1 MSSPSLSPQPNSSL
15 NPPTPGSRSP
25 ARAASA
31 VATLSRLSLR
41 TQLLLLV
48 VGVVL
53 LGFAVTVVSLTRQAG
68 NLQENTA
75 LLYAEELAARNG
87 AQVGAEL
94 NATMTAARTL
104 AQALGGL
111 KSTGQA
117 DRIEADALIR
127 NVLEGSPQFLGVWV
141 AWEPNAF
148 DGRDAEYVGMPGHD
162 ATGRYIPYWNRGTGT
177 AQLEP
182 LVDYEKAGA
191 GDYYQLPKR
200 TGKETLIEPYK
211 YTVAGKEVL
220 ITTTSVPI
228 VVNGQFVGVAGIDL
242 PLSSLQEKVQAIRL
256 YDTGY
261 ASLFSHGAVY
271 VGDRDAAHVGQALSA
286 PTELAALRTALSEH
300 RPERVRFLHEGLGTE
315 VTSVYVPIRVGNGD
329 SSWAF
334 AATVPQD
341 RILAEVRALNLTA
354 AVLGL
359 ASIVAVSFGLLWA
372 LQRLVLRPLGGE
384 PAEAVAVSARVA
396 RGDLGQPVPVKAG
409 DTHSLMAQ
417 LAVMQKD
424 LAGVV
429 GRVRRGAEA
438 VASAS
443 AEISQGNQ
451 DLSSRTENQAS
462 ALEET
467 AASMEQLG
475 TAVGQNAGHA
485 READQLARSATALAE
500 QGGAAVQRVV
510 DTMQNIDAGSR
521 KIADIIGVIDGIAFQ
536 TNILALNAAVEAAR
550 AGEQGRGFAVV
561 AGEVRSLAT
570 RSAQAAREIKDLIGS
585 SVQSVGNGTVT
596 VNEAGQ
602 TMRELITAI
611 QQVSRLM
618 SDISTA
624 SGEQSAGVGQVGEAV
639 VQLDQ
644 TTQQNAA
651 LVEEMSAAAHSLRQ
665 QADELV
671 KTVSVFRL
679 GA

>member
-1 MSSPSLSPQPNSSL
+1 M
-15 NPPTPGSRSP
+15 
-25 ARAASA
+25 
-31 VATLSRLSLR
+31 SLR
-41 TQLLLLV
+41 TKLLLLV
-48 VGVVL
+48 IGVVL
-53 LGFAVTVVSLTRQAG
+53 VGFAVTVISLTRQAG
-68 NLQENTA
+68 QLQESTA
-75 LLYAEELAARNG
+75 LLYAEELASRNA
-87 AQVGAEL
+87 AQVESEL

-111 KSTGQA
+111 KATGQA

-148 DGRDAEYVGMPGHD
+148 DGRDAEYVDKPGHD
-162 ATGRYIPYWNRGTGT
+162 ATGRYIPYWNRGSGSPMV
-177 AQLEP
+177 EP
-182 LVDYEKAGA
+182 LVDYDKPGP
-191 GDYYQLPKR
+191 GDYFQLPKR

-242 PLSSLQEKVQAIRL
+242 PLSSLQEKVQAIRI

-261 ASLFSHGAVY
+261 ASLLSNGALY
-271 VGDRDAAHVGQALSA
+271 VGDRDRAQVGQALTKLA
-286 PTELAALRTALSEH
+286 ELEAMRTALSEN
-300 RPERVRFLHEGLGTE
+300 RPQRVRYLHEGLNTE
-315 VTSVYVPIRVGNGD
+315 VTSVYVPIRVGRD
-329 SSWAF
+329 HSSWAF

-341 RILAEVRALNLTA
+341 RILAEVRQLNLTA
-354 AVLGL
+354 ALLG
-359 ASIVAVSFGLLWA
+359 AVSIVVVSLGLLWA

-396 RGDLGQPVPVKAG
+396 RGDLGQPVPVRAG
-409 DTHSLMAQ
+409 DTQSLMAQ
-417 LAVMQKD
+417 LAIMQKD
-424 LAGVV
+424 LASVV

-438 VASAS
+438 VATAS

-475 TAVGQNAGHA
+475 TAVGQNSGHA
-485 READQLARSATALAE
+485 READQLARSATTLAE

-510 DTMQNIDAGSR
+510 DTMQDIDAGSR

-570 RSAQAAREIKDLIGS
+570 RSAQAAREIKALIGT
-585 SVQSVGNGTVT
+585 SVESVGNGTVL

-602 TMRELITAI
+602 TMQELIASI
-611 QQVSRLM
+611 QKVSRLM

-624 SGEQSAGVGQVGEAV
+624 SGEQSAGVSQVGEAV

-651 LVEEMSAAAHSLRQ
+651 LVEEMSAAASSLRQ

-671 KTVSVFRL
+671 KTVSVFQL
-679 GA
+679 GASTHG

>member
-1 MSSPSLSPQPNSSL
+1 M
-15 NPPTPGSRSP
+15 
-25 ARAASA
+25 
-31 VATLSRLSLR
+31 SLR
-41 TQLLLLV
+41 TKLLLLV
-48 VGVVL
+48 IGVVL
-53 LGFAVTVVSLTRQAG
+53 VGFAVTVISLTRQAG
-68 NLQENTA
+68 QLQESTA
-75 LLYAEELAARNG
+75 LLYAEELASRNA
-87 AQVGAEL
+87 AQVESEL

-111 KSTGQA
+111 KATGQA

-148 DGRDAEYVGMPGHD
+148 DGRDAEYVDKPGHD
-162 ATGRYIPYWNRGTGT
+162 ATGRYIPYWNRGSGSPMV
-177 AQLEP
+177 EP
-182 LVDYEKAGA
+182 LVDYDKPGP
-191 GDYYQLPKR
+191 GDYFQLPKR

-211 YTVAGKEVL
+211 YTVAGKEIL
-220 ITTTSVPI
+220 IATTSVPI

-242 PLSSLQEKVQAIRL
+242 PLSSLQEKVQAIRI

-261 ASLFSHGAVY
+261 ASLLSNGALY
-271 VGDRDAAHVGQALSA
+271 VGDRDPAHVGQALTKPA
-286 PTELAALRTALSEH
+286 ELAALRAALSEN
-300 RPERVRFLHEGLGTE
+300 RPQRVRYLHEGLNTE
-315 VTSVYVPIRVGNGD
+315 VTSVYVPIRVGRD
-329 SSWAF
+329 HSSWAF

-341 RILAEVRALNLTA
+341 RILAEVRQLNVTA
-354 AVLGL
+354 TLLGA
-359 ASIVAVSFGLLWA
+359 ASIVVVSLGLLWA

-396 RGDLGQPVPVKAG
+396 RGDLGQPVPVRAG
-409 DTHSLMAQ
+409 DTQSLMAQ
-417 LAVMQKD
+417 LAIMQKD
-424 LAGVV
+424 LASVV

-438 VASAS
+438 VATAS

-475 TAVGQNAGHA
+475 TAVGQNSGHA
-485 READQLARSATALAE
+485 READQLARSATTLAE

-510 DTMQNIDAGSR
+510 DTMQDIDAGSR

-570 RSAQAAREIKDLIGS
+570 RSAQAAREIKALIGT
-585 SVQSVGNGTVT
+585 SVESVGNGTVL

-602 TMRELITAI
+602 TMQELIASI
-611 QQVSRLM
+611 QKVSRLM

-624 SGEQSAGVGQVGEAV
+624 SGEQSAGVSQVGEAV

-651 LVEEMSAAAHSLRQ
+651 LVEEMSAAASSLRQ

-671 KTVSVFRL
+671 KTVSVFQL
-679 GA
+679 GASTHG

>member
-1 MSSPSLSPQPNSSL
+1 MSSQSPS
-15 NPPTPGSRSP
+15 PGP
-25 ARAASA
+25 WLAS
-31 VATLSRLSLR
+31 LSLR
-41 TQLLLLV
+41 TKLLLMV

-53 LGFAVTVVSLTRQAG
+53 AGFAATVVSLTRQAG
-68 NLQENTA
+68 QLQEKTA
-75 LLYAEELAARNG
+75 LMFAEELATRNA
-87 AQVGAEL
+87 AQIGAEL

-104 AQALGGL
+104 AQSLAGL
-111 KSTGQA
+111 KASGRA
-117 DRIEADALIR
+117 DRAQADALLKS
-127 NVLEGSPQFLGVWV
+127 VLEGSPQFLGVWT
-141 AWEPNAF
+141 AWEPDAF
-148 DGRDAEYVGMPGHD
+148 DGRDAEFAGKPGHD
-162 ATGRYIPYWNRGTGT
+162 ASGRYIPYWNRGNGV
-177 AQLEP
+177 ASVEV
-182 LVDYEKAGA
+182 LVDYDKPGA

-200 TGKETLIEPYK
+200 SGQETLIEPYK

-228 VVNGQFVGVAGIDL
+228 VMGGRLVGVAGIDVA
-242 PLSSLQEKVQAIRL
+242 LSSLQDKVGAIRV

-261 ASLFSHGAVY
+261 ASLFSAGGLT
-271 VGDRDAAHVGQALSA
+271 VGDRDPDNVGRELTAADEREPLNAS
-286 PTELAALRTALSEH
+286 LRDG
-300 RPERVRFLHEGLGTE
+300 RVVRVSHEDPRLDTE
-315 VTSVYVPIRVGNGD
+315 VTRIYVPVPVGKD
-329 SSWAF
+329 RSLWAF

-341 RILAEVRALNLTA
+341 RILAEVNALRVTA
-354 AVLGL
+354 WTLG
-359 ASIVAVSFGLLWA
+359 AVSVALVSLGLLWA

-384 PAEAVAVSARVA
+384 PAEAVAVSERVA
-396 RGDLGQPVPVKAG
+396 RGDLGQPVPVRPG
-409 DTHSLMAQ
+409 DQHSLMAQ
-417 LAVMQKD
+417 LARMQRD

-429 GRVRRGAEA
+429 ARVRQGAEA
-438 VASAS
+438 VATAS
-443 AEISQGNQ
+443 SEISQGNQ
-451 DLSSRTENQAS
+451 DLSGRTEGQAS

-485 READQLARSATALAE
+485 READQLARSASELAE

-510 DTMQNIDAGSR
+510 DTMGDINAGSR

-561 AGEVRSLAT
+561 ASEVRHLAT
-570 RSAQAAREIKDLIGS
+570 RSAQAAHEIKALIGS
-585 SVQSVGNGTVT
+585 SVDSVDQGTVL

-602 TMRELITAI
+602 TMREVIASI
-611 QQVSRLM
+611 QKVSRLM

-651 LVEEMSAAAHSLRQ
+651 LVEQMAAAANSLRQ

-671 KTVSVFRL
+671 STVSVFRL
-679 GA
+679 GAGGA

>member
-1 MSSPSLSPQPNSSL
+1 M
-15 NPPTPGSRSP
+15 
-25 ARAASA
+25 
-31 VATLSRLSLR
+31 SLR
-41 TQLLLLV
+41 TKLLLLV
-48 VGVVL
+48 IGVVL
-53 LGFAVTVVSLTRQAG
+53 VGFAVTVISLTRQAG
-68 NLQENTA
+68 QLQESTA
-75 LLYAEELAARNG
+75 LLYAEELASRNA
-87 AQVGAEL
+87 AQVESEL

-111 KSTGQA
+111 KATGQA

-148 DGRDAEYVGMPGHD
+148 DGRDAEYVDKPGHD
-162 ATGRYIPYWNRGTGT
+162 ATGRYIPYWNRGSGSPMV
-177 AQLEP
+177 EP
-182 LVDYEKAGA
+182 LVDYDKPGP
-191 GDYYQLPKR
+191 GDYFQLPKR

-211 YTVAGKEVL
+211 YTVAGKEVM

-242 PLSSLQEKVQAIRL
+242 PLSSLQEKVQAIRI

-261 ASLFSHGAVY
+261 ASLLSNGALY
-271 VGDRDAAHVGQALSA
+271 VGDRDPAHVGQALTKPA
-286 PTELAALRTALSEH
+286 ELAALRTALSEN
-300 RPERVRFLHEGLGTE
+300 RPQRVRYLHEGLNTE
-315 VTSVYVPIRVGNGD
+315 VTGVYVPIRVGRD
-329 SSWAF
+329 HSSWAF

-341 RILAEVRALNLTA
+341 RILAEVRQLNVTA
-354 AVLGL
+354 ALLG
-359 ASIVAVSFGLLWA
+359 AVSIVLVSLGLLWA

-396 RGDLGQPVPVKAG
+396 RGDLGQPVPVRAG
-409 DTHSLMAQ
+409 DTQSLMAQ
-417 LAVMQKD
+417 LAIMQKD
-424 LAGVV
+424 LASVV

-438 VASAS
+438 VATAS

-475 TAVGQNAGHA
+475 TAVGQNSGHA
-485 READQLARSATALAE
+485 READQLARSATSLAE

-510 DTMQNIDAGSR
+510 DTMQDIDAGSR

-550 AGEQGRGFAVV
+550 AGVQGRGFAVV

-570 RSAQAAREIKDLIGS
+570 RSAQAAREIKALIGT
-585 SVQSVGNGTVT
+585 SVESVGNGTVL

-602 TMRELITAI
+602 TMQELIASI
-611 QQVSRLM
+611 QKVSRLM

-624 SGEQSAGVGQVGEAV
+624 SGEQSAGVSQVGEAV

-651 LVEEMSAAAHSLRQ
+651 LVEEMSAAASSLRQ

-671 KTVSVFRL
+671 KTVSVFQL
-679 GA
+679 GTTSAG

>member
-1 MSSPSLSPQPNSSL
+1 M
-15 NPPTPGSRSP
+15 
-25 ARAASA
+25 
-31 VATLSRLSLR
+31 SLR

-68 NLQENTA
+68 QLQENTA
-75 LLYAEELAARNG
+75 LMYAEELATRNA

-104 AQALGGL
+104 AQALAGL

-162 ATGRYIPYWNRGTGT
+162 ATGRYIPYWNRGAGSVVV
-177 AQLEP
+177 EP
-182 LVDYEKAGA
+182 LVDYDKPGP

-200 TGKETLIEPYK
+200 TGKEALIEPYK
-211 YTVAGKEVL
+211 YMLAGKEVL
-220 ITTTSVPI
+220 LTTTSVPI

-242 PLSSLQEKVQAIRL
+242 PLSSLQEKVQAIRI

-261 ASLFSHGAVY
+261 ASLLSHGAVY
-271 VGDRDAAHVGQALSA
+271 VGDRDAALVGQALTK
-286 PTELAALRTALSEH
+286 PGELEAMRTALSENQ
-300 RPERVRFLHEGLGTE
+300 PQRVRYQHEGLNTE
-315 VTSVYVPIRVGNGD
+315 VTSIYVPIRVGKDN

-341 RILAEVRALNLTA
+341 RILAEVRQLNLTA
-354 AVLGL
+354 ALLG
-359 ASIVAVSFGLLWA
+359 AVSIIVVSLGLLWA

-438 VASAS
+438 VATAS

-475 TAVGQNAGHA
+475 TAVGQNSGHA
-485 READQLARSATALAE
+485 READQLARSATTLAE

-510 DTMQNIDAGSR
+510 DTMQDIDAGSR

-585 SVQSVGNGTVT
+585 SVQSVGNGTVL
-596 VNEAGQ
+596 VNEAGH
-602 TMRELITAI
+602 TMQELIASI
-611 QQVSRLM
+611 QKVSRLM

-624 SGEQSAGVGQVGEAV
+624 SGEQSAGVSQVGEAV

-671 KTVSVFRL
+671 KTVSVFQL
-679 GA
+679 GATASS

>member
-1 MSSPSLSPQPNSSL
+1 M
-15 NPPTPGSRSP
+15 
-25 ARAASA
+25 
-31 VATLSRLSLR
+31 SLR
-41 TQLLLLV
+41 TKLLLLV
-48 VGVVL
+48 IGVVL
-53 LGFAVTVVSLTRQAG
+53 VGFAVTVISLTRQAG
-68 NLQENTA
+68 QLQESTA
-75 LLYAEELAARNG
+75 LLYAEELASRNA
-87 AQVGAEL
+87 AQVESEL

-111 KSTGQA
+111 KATGQA

-148 DGRDAEYVGMPGHD
+148 DGRDAEYVDKPGHD
-162 ATGRYIPYWNRGTGT
+162 ATGRYIPYWNRGSGSPMV
-177 AQLEP
+177 EP
-182 LVDYEKAGA
+182 LVDYDKPGP
-191 GDYYQLPKR
+191 GDYYQLAKR

-211 YTVAGKEVL
+211 YTVAGKEVM

-242 PLSSLQEKVQAIRL
+242 PLSSLQEKVQAIRI

-261 ASLFSHGAVY
+261 ASLLSNGALY
-271 VGDRDAAHVGQALSA
+271 VGDRDPAHVGQALTKPA
-286 PTELAALRTALSEH
+286 ELEAMRTALGEN
-300 RPERVRFLHEGLGTE
+300 RPQRVRYLHEGLNTE
-315 VTSVYVPIRVGNGD
+315 VTSVYVPIRVGKD
-329 SSWAF
+329 HSSWAF

-341 RILAEVRALNLTA
+341 RILAEVRQLNVTA
-354 AVLGL
+354 ALLG
-359 ASIVAVSFGLLWA
+359 AVSIVLVSLGLLWA

-396 RGDLGQPVPVKAG
+396 RGDLGQPVPVRTG

-417 LAVMQKD
+417 LAIMQKD
-424 LAGVV
+424 LASVV

-438 VASAS
+438 VATAS

-475 TAVGQNAGHA
+475 TAVGQNSGHA
-485 READQLARSATALAE
+485 READQLARSATSLAE

-510 DTMQNIDAGSR
+510 DTMQDIDAGSR

-570 RSAQAAREIKDLIGS
+570 RSAQAAREIKALIGT
-585 SVQSVGNGTVT
+585 SVESVGNGTVL

-602 TMRELITAI
+602 TMQELIASI
-611 QQVSRLM
+611 QKVSRLM

-624 SGEQSAGVGQVGEAV
+624 SGEQSAGVSQVGEAV

-644 TTQQNAA
+644 STQQNAA
-651 LVEEMSAAAHSLRQ
+651 LVEEMSAAASSLRQ

-671 KTVSVFRL
+671 KTVSVFQL
-679 GA
+679 GTSSHG

>member
-1 MSSPSLSPQPNSSL
+1 VLSSQSPS
-15 NPPTPGSRSP
+15 PGP
-25 ARAASA
+25 WLAS
-31 VATLSRLSLR
+31 LSLR
-41 TQLLLLV
+41 TKLLLMV

-53 LGFAVTVVSLTRQAG
+53 AGFAATVVSLTRQAG
-68 NLQENTA
+68 QLQEKTA
-75 LLYAEELAARNG
+75 LMFAEELATRNA
-87 AQVGAEL
+87 AQIGAEL

-104 AQALGGL
+104 AQSLAGL
-111 KSTGQA
+111 KASGRA
-117 DRIEADALIR
+117 DRAQADALLKS
-127 NVLEGSPQFLGVWV
+127 VLEGSPQFLGVWT
-141 AWEPNAF
+141 AWEPDAF
-148 DGRDAEYVGMPGHD
+148 DGRDAEFAGKPGHD
-162 ATGRYIPYWNRGTGT
+162 ASGRYIPYWNRGSGV
-177 AQLEP
+177 ASVEV
-182 LVDYEKAGA
+182 LVDYDKPGA

-200 TGKETLIEPYK
+200 SGQETLIEPYK

-228 VVNGQFVGVAGIDL
+228 VMGGRLVGVAGIDVA
-242 PLSSLQEKVQAIRL
+242 LSSLQDKVGAIRV

-261 ASLFSHGAVY
+261 ASLFSAGGLT
-271 VGDRDAAHVGQALSA
+271 VGDRDPDNVGRELTAADEREPLNAS
-286 PTELAALRTALSEH
+286 LRDG
-300 RPERVRFLHEGLGTE
+300 RVVRVSHEDPRLDTE
-315 VTSVYVPIRVGNGD
+315 VTRIYVPVPVGKD
-329 SSWAF
+329 RSLWAF

-341 RILAEVRALNLTA
+341 RILAEVNALRVTA
-354 AVLGL
+354 WTLG
-359 ASIVAVSFGLLWA
+359 AVSVALVSLGLLWA

-384 PAEAVAVSARVA
+384 PAEAVAVSERVA
-396 RGDLGQPVPVKAG
+396 RGDLGQPVPVRPG
-409 DTHSLMAQ
+409 DQHSLMAQ
-417 LAVMQKD
+417 LARMQRD

-429 GRVRRGAEA
+429 ARVRQGAEA
-438 VASAS
+438 VATAS
-443 AEISQGNQ
+443 SEISQGNQ
-451 DLSSRTENQAS
+451 DLSGRTEGQAS

-485 READQLARSATALAE
+485 READQLARSASELAE

-510 DTMQNIDAGSR
+510 DTMGDINAGSR

-561 AGEVRSLAT
+561 ASEVRHLAT
-570 RSAQAAREIKDLIGS
+570 RSAQAAHEIKALIGS
-585 SVQSVGNGTVT
+585 SVDSVDQGTVL

-602 TMRELITAI
+602 TMREVIASI
-611 QQVSRLM
+611 QKVSRLM

-651 LVEEMSAAAHSLRQ
+651 LVEQMAAAANSLRQ

-671 KTVSVFRL
+671 STVSVFRL
-679 GA
+679 GAGGA

>member
-1 MSSPSLSPQPNSSL
+1 M
-15 NPPTPGSRSP
+15 
-25 ARAASA
+25 
-31 VATLSRLSLR
+31 SLR
-41 TQLLLLV
+41 TKLLLLV

-53 LGFAVTVVSLTRQAG
+53 LGFAVTVISLTRQAG
-68 NLQENTA
+68 QLQESTA
-75 LLYAEELAARNG
+75 LMYAEELANRNA
-87 AQVGAEL
+87 AQVASEL

-111 KSTGQA
+111 KATGQA
-117 DRIEADALIR
+117 DRIEADALLR
-127 NVLEGSPQFLGVWV
+127 QVLEGSPQFLGVWV

-148 DGRDAEYVGMPGHD
+148 DGRDAEYVDKPGHD
-162 ATGRYIPYWNRGTGT
+162 ATGRYIPYWNRGTGS
-177 AQLEP
+177 AMVEP
-182 LVDYEKAGA
+182 LVDYDKPGP
-191 GDYYQLPKR
+191 GDYYQLAKR

-242 PLSSLQEKVQAIRL
+242 PLSSLQEKVQAIRI

-261 ASLFSHGAVY
+261 ASLLSHGALY
-271 VGDRDAAHVGQALSA
+271 VGDRDPAHVGQALTVPA
-286 PTELAALRTALSEH
+286 ELEAMRSALSEN
-300 RPERVRFLHEGLGTE
+300 RPQRVRYQHEDLKTE
-315 VTSVYVPIRVGNGD
+315 VTSIYVPVRVGKD
-329 SSWAF
+329 ESAWAF

-341 RILAEVRALNLTA
+341 RILAEVRQLNVIAALLG
-354 AVLGL
+354 AV
-359 ASIVAVSFGLLWA
+359 SIVVVSLGLLWA

-396 RGDLGQPVPVKAG
+396 RGDLGQPVPVRAG
-409 DTHSLMAQ
+409 DTQSLMAQ
-417 LAVMQKD
+417 LAIMQKD
-424 LAGVV
+424 LASVV

-438 VASAS
+438 VATAS

-475 TAVGQNAGHA
+475 TAVGQNSGHA
-485 READQLARSATALAE
+485 READQLARSATSLAE

-510 DTMQNIDAGSR
+510 DTMQDIDAGSR

-570 RSAQAAREIKDLIGS
+570 RSAQAAREIKALIGS
-585 SVQSVGNGTVT
+585 SVESVGNGTVL
-596 VNEAGQ
+596 VNEAGK
-602 TMRELITAI
+602 TMQELIASI
-611 QQVSRLM
+611 QKVSRLM

-624 SGEQSAGVGQVGEAV
+624 SGEQSAGVSQVGEAV

-651 LVEEMSAAAHSLRQ
+651 LVEQMSAAASSLRQ

-671 KTVSVFRL
+671 KTVSVFQL
-679 GA
+679 GGSSQG

>member
-1 MSSPSLSPQPNSSL
+1 VLSSQSPS
-15 NPPTPGSRSP
+15 PGP
-25 ARAASA
+25 WLAS
-31 VATLSRLSLR
+31 LSLR
-41 TQLLLLV
+41 TKLLLMV

-53 LGFAVTVVSLTRQAG
+53 AGFAATVVSLTRQAG
-68 NLQENTA
+68 QLQEKTA
-75 LLYAEELAARNG
+75 LMYAEELATRNA
-87 AQVGAEL
+87 AQIGAEL

-104 AQALGGL
+104 AQSLAGL
-111 KSTGQA
+111 KASGRA
-117 DRIEADALIR
+117 DRAQADALLKS
-127 NVLEGSPQFLGVWV
+127 VLEGSPQFLGVWT
-141 AWEPNAF
+141 AWEPDAF
-148 DGRDAEYVGMPGHD
+148 DGRDAEFAGKPGHD
-162 ATGRYIPYWNRGTGT
+162 ASGRYIPYWNRGSGV
-177 AQLEP
+177 ASVEV
-182 LVDYEKAGA
+182 LVDYDKPGA

-200 TGKETLIEPYK
+200 SGQETLIEPYK

-228 VVNGQFVGVAGIDL
+228 VMGGRLVGVAGIDVA
-242 PLSSLQEKVQAIRL
+242 LSSLQDKVGAIRV

-261 ASLFSHGAVY
+261 ASLLSAGGLF
-271 VGDRDAAHVGQALSA
+271 VGDRDPANVGRELTAADEREPLNAS
-286 PTELAALRTALSEH
+286 LRDG
-300 RPERVRFLHEGLGTE
+300 RVVRVNHEDPRLDTE
-315 VTSVYVPIRVGNGD
+315 VTRIYVPVQVGKD
-329 SSWAF
+329 RSLWAF

-341 RILAEVRALNLTA
+341 RILAEVNALRVTA
-354 AVLGL
+354 GTLG
-359 ASIVAVSFGLLWA
+359 AVSVALVSLGLLWA

-384 PAEAVAVSARVA
+384 PAEAVAVSERVA
-396 RGDLGQPVPVKAG
+396 RGDLGQPVPVRPG
-409 DTHSLMAQ
+409 DQHSLMAQ
-417 LAVMQKD
+417 LARMQRD

-429 GRVRRGAEA
+429 ARVRQGAEA
-438 VASAS
+438 VATAS
-443 AEISQGNQ
+443 SEISQGNQ
-451 DLSSRTENQAS
+451 DLSGRTEGQAS

-485 READQLARSATALAE
+485 READQLARSASELAE

-510 DTMQNIDAGSR
+510 DTMGDINAGSR

-561 AGEVRSLAT
+561 ASEVRHLAT
-570 RSAQAAREIKDLIGS
+570 RSAQAAHEIKALIGS
-585 SVQSVGNGTVT
+585 SVDSVDQGTVL

-602 TMRELITAI
+602 TMREVIASI
-611 QQVSRLM
+611 QKVSRLM

-651 LVEEMSAAAHSLRQ
+651 LVEQMAAAANSLRQ

-671 KTVSVFRL
+671 STVSVFRL
-679 GA
+679 GAGEA

>member
-1 MSSPSLSPQPNSSL
+1 MSSQSPS
-15 NPPTPGSRSP
+15 PGP
-25 ARAASA
+25 WLAS
-31 VATLSRLSLR
+31 LSLR
-41 TQLLLLV
+41 TKLLLMV

-53 LGFAVTVVSLTRQAG
+53 AGFAATVVSLTRQAG
-68 NLQENTA
+68 QLQEKTA
-75 LLYAEELAARNG
+75 LMFAEELATRNA
-87 AQVGAEL
+87 AQIGAEL

-104 AQALGGL
+104 AQSLAGL
-111 KSTGQA
+111 KASGRA
-117 DRIEADALIR
+117 DRAQADALLKS
-127 NVLEGSPQFLGVWV
+127 VLEGSPQFLGVWT
-141 AWEPNAF
+141 AWEPDAF
-148 DGRDAEYVGMPGHD
+148 DGRDAEFAGKPGHD
-162 ATGRYIPYWNRGTGT
+162 ASGRYIPYWNRGSGV
-177 AQLEP
+177 ASVEV
-182 LVDYEKAGA
+182 LVDYDKPGA

-200 TGKETLIEPYK
+200 SGQETLIEPYK

-228 VVNGQFVGVAGIDL
+228 VMGGRLLGVAGIDVA
-242 PLSSLQEKVQAIRL
+242 LSSLQDKVGAIRV

-261 ASLFSHGAVY
+261 ASLFSAGGLT
-271 VGDRDAAHVGQALSA
+271 VGDRDPDNVGRELTAADEREPLNAS
-286 PTELAALRTALSEH
+286 LRDG
-300 RPERVRFLHEGLGTE
+300 RVVRVSHEDPRLDTE
-315 VTSVYVPIRVGNGD
+315 VTRIYVPVPVGKD
-329 SSWAF
+329 RSLWAF

-341 RILAEVRALNLTA
+341 RILAEVNALRVTA
-354 AVLGL
+354 WTLG
-359 ASIVAVSFGLLWA
+359 AVSVALVSLGLLWA

-384 PAEAVAVSARVA
+384 PAEAVAVSERVA
-396 RGDLGQPVPVKAG
+396 RGDLGQPVPVRPG
-409 DTHSLMAQ
+409 DQHSLMAQ
-417 LAVMQKD
+417 LARMQRD

-429 GRVRRGAEA
+429 ARVRQGAEA
-438 VASAS
+438 VATAS
-443 AEISQGNQ
+443 SEISQGNQ
-451 DLSSRTENQAS
+451 DLSGRTEGQAS

-485 READQLARSATALAE
+485 READQLARSASELAE

-510 DTMQNIDAGSR
+510 DTMGDINAGSR

-561 AGEVRSLAT
+561 ASEVRHLAT
-570 RSAQAAREIKDLIGS
+570 RSAQAAHEIKALIGS
-585 SVQSVGNGTVT
+585 SVDSVDQGTVL

-602 TMRELITAI
+602 TMREVIASI
-611 QQVSRLM
+611 QKVSRLM

-651 LVEEMSAAAHSLRQ
+651 LVEQMAAAANSLRQ

-671 KTVSVFRL
+671 STVSVFRL
-679 GA
+679 GAGGA

>member
-1 MSSPSLSPQPNSSL
+1 M
-15 NPPTPGSRSP
+15 
-25 ARAASA
+25 
-31 VATLSRLSLR
+31 SLR
-41 TQLLLLV
+41 TKLLLLV
-48 VGVVL
+48 IGVVL
-53 LGFAVTVVSLTRQAG
+53 VGFAVTVISLTRQAG
-68 NLQENTA
+68 QLQESTA
-75 LLYAEELAARNG
+75 LLYAEELASRNA
-87 AQVGAEL
+87 AQVESEL

-111 KSTGQA
+111 KATGQA

-148 DGRDAEYVGMPGHD
+148 DGRDAEYVDKPGHD
-162 ATGRYIPYWNRGTGT
+162 ATGRYIPYWNRGSGS
-177 AQLEP
+177 AMVEP
-182 LVDYEKAGA
+182 LVDYDKPGP
-191 GDYYQLPKR
+191 GDYYQLAKR

-211 YTVAGKEVL
+211 YTVAGKEVM

-242 PLSSLQEKVQAIRL
+242 PLSSLQEKVQAIRI

-261 ASLFSHGAVY
+261 ASLLSNGALY
-271 VGDRDAAHVGQALSA
+271 VGDRDPAHVGQALTKPA
-286 PTELAALRTALSEH
+286 ELAALRTALSEN
-300 RPERVRFLHEGLGTE
+300 RPQRVRYLHEGLNTE
-315 VTSVYVPIRVGNGD
+315 VTGVYVPIRVGRD
-329 SSWAF
+329 HSSWAF

-341 RILAEVRALNLTA
+341 RILAEVRQLNVTA
-354 AVLGL
+354 ALLG
-359 ASIVAVSFGLLWA
+359 AVSIVLVSLGLLWA

-396 RGDLGQPVPVKAG
+396 RGDLGQPVPVRAG
-409 DTHSLMAQ
+409 DTQSLMAQ
-417 LAVMQKD
+417 LAIMQKD
-424 LAGVV
+424 LASVV

-438 VASAS
+438 VATAS

-475 TAVGQNAGHA
+475 TAVGQNSGHA
-485 READQLARSATALAE
+485 READQLARSATSLAE

-510 DTMQNIDAGSR
+510 DTMQDIDAGSR

-561 AGEVRSLAT
+561 ASEVRSLAQ
-570 RSAQAAREIKDLIGS
+570 RSANAAKEIKDLIGASVERVAQGTALVDQAGATMSEVVAAIRRVTDIVGEIS
-585 SVQSVGNGTVT
+585 S
-596 VNEAGQ
+596 
-602 TMRELITAI
+602 
-611 QQVSRLM
+611 
-618 SDISTA
+618 A
-624 SGEQSAGVGQVGEAV
+624 SHEQSSGVQQIGEAV
-639 VQLDQ
+639 TQMDQ

-651 LVEEMSAAAHSLRQ
+651 LVEESAAAAESLKT
-665 QADELV
+665 QAQALV
-671 KTVSVFRL
+671 QAVAVFRL
-679 GA
+679 ARG

>member
-1 MSSPSLSPQPNSSL
+1 MSSQSPS
-15 NPPTPGSRSP
+15 PGP
-25 ARAASA
+25 WLAS
-31 VATLSRLSLR
+31 LSLR
-41 TQLLLLV
+41 TKLLLMV

-53 LGFAVTVVSLTRQAG
+53 AGFAATVVSLTRQAG
-68 NLQENTA
+68 QLQEKTA
-75 LLYAEELAARNG
+75 LMFAEELATRNA
-87 AQVGAEL
+87 AQIGAEL

-104 AQALGGL
+104 AQSLAGL
-111 KSTGQA
+111 KASGRA
-117 DRIEADALIR
+117 DRAQADALLKS
-127 NVLEGSPQFLGVWV
+127 VLEGSPQFLGVWT
-141 AWEPNAF
+141 AWEPDAF
-148 DGRDAEYVGMPGHD
+148 DGRDAEFAGKPGHD
-162 ATGRYIPYWNRGTGT
+162 ASGRYIPYWNRGSGV
-177 AQLEP
+177 ASVEV
-182 LVDYEKAGA
+182 LVDYDKPGA

-200 TGKETLIEPYK
+200 SGQETLIEPYK

-228 VVNGQFVGVAGIDL
+228 VMGGRLVGVAGIDVA
-242 PLSSLQEKVQAIRL
+242 LSSLQDKVGAIRV

-261 ASLFSHGAVY
+261 ASLFSAGGLT
-271 VGDRDAAHVGQALSA
+271 VGDRDPDNVGRELTAADEREPLNAS
-286 PTELAALRTALSEH
+286 LRDG
-300 RPERVRFLHEGLGTE
+300 RVVRVSHEDPRLDTE
-315 VTSVYVPIRVGNGD
+315 VTRIYVPVPVGKD
-329 SSWAF
+329 RSLWAF

-341 RILAEVRALNLTA
+341 RILAEVNALRVTA
-354 AVLGL
+354 WTLG
-359 ASIVAVSFGLLWA
+359 AVSVALVSLGLLWA

-384 PAEAVAVSARVA
+384 PAEAVAVSERVA
-396 RGDLGQPVPVKAG
+396 RGDLGQPVPVRPG
-409 DTHSLMAQ
+409 DQHSLMAQ
-417 LAVMQKD
+417 LARMQRD

-429 GRVRRGAEA
+429 ARVRQGAEA
-438 VASAS
+438 VATAS
-443 AEISQGNQ
+443 SEISQGNQ
-451 DLSSRTENQAS
+451 DLSGRTEGQAS

-485 READQLARSATALAE
+485 READQLARSASELAE

-510 DTMQNIDAGSR
+510 DTMGDINAGSR

-561 AGEVRSLAT
+561 ASEVRHLAT
-570 RSAQAAREIKDLIGS
+570 RSAQAAHEIKALIGS
-585 SVQSVGNGTVT
+585 SVDSVDQGTVL

-602 TMRELITAI
+602 TMREVIASI
-611 QQVSRLM
+611 QKVSRLM

-651 LVEEMSAAAHSLRQ
+651 LVEQMAAAANSLRQ

-671 KTVSVFRL
+671 STVSVFRL
-679 GA
+679 GAGGA

>member
-1 MSSPSLSPQPNSSL
+1 M
-15 NPPTPGSRSP
+15 
-25 ARAASA
+25 
-31 VATLSRLSLR
+31 SLR
-41 TQLLLLV
+41 TKLLLLV

-53 LGFAVTVVSLTRQAG
+53 IGFAVTVVSLTRQAG
-68 NLQENTA
+68 QLQESTA
-75 LLYAEELAARNG
+75 LMYAEELASRNA

-127 NVLEGSPQFLGVWV
+127 NVLEGSPHFLGVWV

-148 DGRDAEYVGMPGHD
+148 DGRDAEYVDKPGHD
-162 ATGRYIPYWNRGTGT
+162 ATGRYIPYWNRGSGT
-177 AQLEP
+177 PMVEP
-182 LVDYEKAGA
+182 LVDYDKPGP
-191 GDYYQLPKR
+191 GDYFQLPKR

-211 YTVAGKEVL
+211 YTVAGKEVM

-242 PLSSLQEKVQAIRL
+242 PLSSLQEKVQAIRI

-261 ASLFSHGAVY
+261 ASLLSNGALF
-271 VGDRDAAHVGQALSA
+271 VGDRDAARVGQALTMPA
-286 PTELAALRTALSEH
+286 QLEAMRLALSENH
-300 RPERVRFLHEGLGTE
+300 AQRVRYQHEGLNTE
-315 VTSVYVPIRVGNGD
+315 VTSVYVPIQVGKDNT
-329 SSWAF
+329 SWAF

-341 RILAEVRALNLTA
+341 RILAEVRQLNVTA
-354 AVLGL
+354 AILG
-359 ASIVAVSFGLLWA
+359 AISIVLVSLGLLWA

-396 RGDLGQPVPVKAG
+396 RGDLGQPVPVRAG
-409 DTHSLMAQ
+409 DTQSLMAQ

-438 VASAS
+438 VATAS

-451 DLSSRTENQAS
+451 DLSSRTESQAS

-475 TAVGQNAGHA
+475 TAVSQNSGHA
-485 READQLARSATALAE
+485 READQLARSATSLAE

-510 DTMQNIDAGSR
+510 DTMQDIDAGSR

-570 RSAQAAREIKDLIGS
+570 RSAQAAREIKALIGS
-585 SVQSVGNGTVT
+585 SVESVGNGTVL

-602 TMRELITAI
+602 TMRELIASI

-624 SGEQSAGVGQVGEAV
+624 SGEQSAGVSQVGEAV

-651 LVEEMSAAAHSLRQ
+651 LVEEMSAAANSLRQ

-671 KTVSVFRL
+671 RTVSVFQL
-679 GA
+679 GASRAE

>member
-1 MSSPSLSPQPNSSL
+1 MSSQSPS
-15 NPPTPGSRSP
+15 PGP
-25 ARAASA
+25 WLAS
-31 VATLSRLSLR
+31 LSLR
-41 TQLLLLV
+41 TKLLLMV

-53 LGFAVTVVSLTRQAG
+53 AGFAATVVSLTRQAG
-68 NLQENTA
+68 QLQEKTA
-75 LLYAEELAARNG
+75 LMYAEELATRNA
-87 AQVGAEL
+87 AQIGAEL

-104 AQALGGL
+104 AQSLAGL
-111 KSTGQA
+111 KASGRA
-117 DRIEADALIR
+117 DRAQADALLKS
-127 NVLEGSPQFLGVWV
+127 VLEGSPQFLGVWT
-141 AWEPNAF
+141 AWEPDAF
-148 DGRDAEYVGMPGHD
+148 DGRDAEFAGKPGHD
-162 ATGRYIPYWNRGTGT
+162 ASGRYIPYWNRGSGV
-177 AQLEP
+177 ASVEV
-182 LVDYEKAGA
+182 LVDYDKPGA

-200 TGKETLIEPYK
+200 SGQETLIEPYK

-228 VVNGQFVGVAGIDL
+228 VMGGRLVGVAGIDVA
-242 PLSSLQEKVQAIRL
+242 LSSLQDKVGAIRV

-261 ASLFSHGAVY
+261 ASLLSAGGLF
-271 VGDRDAAHVGQALSA
+271 VGDRDPANVGRELTAADEREPLNAS
-286 PTELAALRTALSEH
+286 LRDG
-300 RPERVRFLHEGLGTE
+300 RVVRVNHEDPRLDTE
-315 VTSVYVPIRVGNGD
+315 VTRIYVPVQVGKD
-329 SSWAF
+329 RSLWAF

-341 RILAEVRALNLTA
+341 RILAEVNALRVTA
-354 AVLGL
+354 GTLG
-359 ASIVAVSFGLLWA
+359 AVSVALVSLGLLWA

-384 PAEAVAVSARVA
+384 PAEAVAVSERVA
-396 RGDLGQPVPVKAG
+396 RGDLGQPVPVRPG
-409 DTHSLMAQ
+409 DQHSLMAQ
-417 LAVMQKD
+417 LARMQRD

-429 GRVRRGAEA
+429 ARVRQGAEA
-438 VASAS
+438 VATAS
-443 AEISQGNQ
+443 SEISQGNQ
-451 DLSSRTENQAS
+451 DLSGRTEGQAS

-485 READQLARSATALAE
+485 READQLARSASELAE

-510 DTMQNIDAGSR
+510 DTMGDINAGSR

-561 AGEVRSLAT
+561 ASEVRHLAT
-570 RSAQAAREIKDLIGS
+570 RSAQAAHEIKALIGS
-585 SVQSVGNGTVT
+585 SVDSVDQGTVL

-602 TMRELITAI
+602 TMREVIASI
-611 QQVSRLM
+611 QKVSRLM

-651 LVEEMSAAAHSLRQ
+651 LVEQMAAAANSLRQ

-671 KTVSVFRL
+671 STVSVFRL
-679 GA
+679 GAVEA

>member
-1 MSSPSLSPQPNSSL
+1 MLSSQSPS
-15 NPPTPGSRSP
+15 PGP
-25 ARAASA
+25 WLAS
-31 VATLSRLSLR
+31 LSLR
-41 TQLLLLV
+41 TKLLLMV

-53 LGFAVTVVSLTRQAG
+53 AGFAATVVSLTRQAG
-68 NLQENTA
+68 QLQEKTA
-75 LLYAEELAARNG
+75 LMFAEELATRNA
-87 AQVGAEL
+87 AQIGAEL

-104 AQALGGL
+104 AQSLAGL
-111 KSTGQA
+111 KASGRA
-117 DRIEADALIR
+117 DRAQADALLKS
-127 NVLEGSPQFLGVWV
+127 VLEGSPQFLGVWT
-141 AWEPNAF
+141 AWEPDAF
-148 DGRDAEYVGMPGHD
+148 DGRDAEFAGKPGHD
-162 ATGRYIPYWNRGTGT
+162 ASGRYIPYWNRGSGV
-177 AQLEP
+177 ASVEV
-182 LVDYEKAGA
+182 LVDYDKPGA

-200 TGKETLIEPYK
+200 SGQETLIEPYK

-228 VVNGQFVGVAGIDL
+228 VMGGRLVGVAGIDVA
-242 PLSSLQEKVQAIRL
+242 LSSLQDKVGAIRV

-261 ASLFSHGAVY
+261 ASLFSAGGLT
-271 VGDRDAAHVGQALSA
+271 VGDRDPDNVGRELTAADEREPLNAS
-286 PTELAALRTALSEH
+286 LRDG
-300 RPERVRFLHEGLGTE
+300 RVVRVSHEDPRLDTE
-315 VTSVYVPIRVGNGD
+315 VTRIYVPVPVGKD
-329 SSWAF
+329 RSLWAF

-341 RILAEVRALNLTA
+341 RILAEVNALRVTA
-354 AVLGL
+354 WTLG
-359 ASIVAVSFGLLWA
+359 AVSVALVSLGLLWA

-384 PAEAVAVSARVA
+384 PAEAVAVSERVA
-396 RGDLGQPVPVKAG
+396 RGDLGQPVPVRPG
-409 DTHSLMAQ
+409 DQHSLMAQ
-417 LAVMQKD
+417 LARMQRD

-429 GRVRRGAEA
+429 ARVRQGAEA
-438 VASAS
+438 VATAS
-443 AEISQGNQ
+443 SEISQGNQ
-451 DLSSRTENQAS
+451 DLSGRTEGQAS

-485 READQLARSATALAE
+485 READQLARSASELAE

-510 DTMQNIDAGSR
+510 DTMGDINAGSR

-561 AGEVRSLAT
+561 ASEVRHLAT
-570 RSAQAAREIKDLIGS
+570 RSAQAAHEIKALIGS
-585 SVQSVGNGTVT
+585 SVDSVDQGTVL

-602 TMRELITAI
+602 TMREVIASI
-611 QQVSRLM
+611 QKVSRLM

-651 LVEEMSAAAHSLRQ
+651 LVEQMAAAANSLRQ

-671 KTVSVFRL
+671 STVSVFRL
-679 GA
+679 GAGGA

>member
-1 MSSPSLSPQPNSSL
+1 MSSQSPS
-15 NPPTPGSRSP
+15 PGP
-25 ARAASA
+25 WLAS
-31 VATLSRLSLR
+31 LSLR
-41 TQLLLLV
+41 TKLLLMV

-53 LGFAVTVVSLTRQAG
+53 AGFAATVVSLTRQAG
-68 NLQENTA
+68 QLQEKTA
-75 LLYAEELAARNG
+75 LMYAEELATRNA
-87 AQVGAEL
+87 AQIGAEL

-104 AQALGGL
+104 AQSLAGL
-111 KSTGQA
+111 KASGRA
-117 DRIEADALIR
+117 DRAQADALLKS
-127 NVLEGSPQFLGVWV
+127 VLEGSPQFLGVWT
-141 AWEPNAF
+141 AWEPDAF
-148 DGRDAEYVGMPGHD
+148 DGRDAEFAGKPGHD
-162 ATGRYIPYWNRGTGT
+162 ASGRYIPYWNRGSGV
-177 AQLEP
+177 ASVEV
-182 LVDYEKAGA
+182 LVDYDKPGA

-200 TGKETLIEPYK
+200 SGQETLIEPYK

-228 VVNGQFVGVAGIDL
+228 VMGGRLVGVAGIDVA
-242 PLSSLQEKVQAIRL
+242 LSSLQDKVGAIRV

-261 ASLFSHGAVY
+261 ASLLSAGGLF
-271 VGDRDAAHVGQALSA
+271 VGDRDPANVGRELTAADEREPLNAS
-286 PTELAALRTALSEH
+286 LRDG
-300 RPERVRFLHEGLGTE
+300 RVVRVNHEDPRLDTE
-315 VTSVYVPIRVGNGD
+315 VTRIYVPVQVGKD
-329 SSWAF
+329 RSLWAF

-341 RILAEVRALNLTA
+341 RILAEVNALRVTA
-354 AVLGL
+354 GTLG
-359 ASIVAVSFGLLWA
+359 AVSVALVSLGLLWA

-384 PAEAVAVSARVA
+384 PAEAVAVSERVA
-396 RGDLGQPVPVKAG
+396 RGDLGQPVPVRPG
-409 DTHSLMAQ
+409 DQHSLMAQ
-417 LAVMQKD
+417 LARMQRD

-429 GRVRRGAEA
+429 ARVRQGAEA
-438 VASAS
+438 VATAS
-443 AEISQGNQ
+443 SEISQGNQ
-451 DLSSRTENQAS
+451 DLSGRTEGQAS

-485 READQLARSATALAE
+485 READQLARSASELAE

-510 DTMQNIDAGSR
+510 DTMGDINAGSR

-561 AGEVRSLAT
+561 ASEVRHLAT
-570 RSAQAAREIKDLIGS
+570 RSAQAAHEIKALIGS
-585 SVQSVGNGTVT
+585 SVDSVDQGTVL

-602 TMRELITAI
+602 TMREVIASI
-611 QQVSRLM
+611 QKVSRLM

-651 LVEEMSAAAHSLRQ
+651 LVEQMAAAANSLRQ

-671 KTVSVFRL
+671 STVSVFRL
-679 GA
+679 GAGEA

>member
-1 MSSPSLSPQPNSSL
+1 MLSSQSPS
-15 NPPTPGSRSP
+15 PGP
-25 ARAASA
+25 WLAS
-31 VATLSRLSLR
+31 LSLR
-41 TQLLLLV
+41 TKLLLMV

-53 LGFAVTVVSLTRQAG
+53 AGFAATVVSLTRQAG
-68 NLQENTA
+68 QLQEKTA
-75 LLYAEELAARNG
+75 LMYAEELATRNA
-87 AQVGAEL
+87 AQIGAEL

-104 AQALGGL
+104 AQSLAGL
-111 KSTGQA
+111 KASGRA
-117 DRIEADALIR
+117 DRAQADALLKS
-127 NVLEGSPQFLGVWV
+127 VLEGSPQFLGVWT
-141 AWEPNAF
+141 AWEPDAF
-148 DGRDAEYVGMPGHD
+148 DGRDAEFAGKPGHD
-162 ATGRYIPYWNRGTGT
+162 ASGRYIPYWNRGSGV
-177 AQLEP
+177 ASVEV
-182 LVDYEKAGA
+182 LVDYDKPGA

-200 TGKETLIEPYK
+200 SGQETLIEPYK

-228 VVNGQFVGVAGIDL
+228 VMGGRLVGVAGIDVA
-242 PLSSLQEKVQAIRL
+242 LSSLQDKVGAIRV

-261 ASLFSHGAVY
+261 ASLLSAGGLF
-271 VGDRDAAHVGQALSA
+271 VGDRDPANVGRELTAADEREPLNAS
-286 PTELAALRTALSEH
+286 LRDG
-300 RPERVRFLHEGLGTE
+300 RVVRVNHEDPRLDTE
-315 VTSVYVPIRVGNGD
+315 VTRIYVPVQVGKD
-329 SSWAF
+329 RSLWAF

-341 RILAEVRALNLTA
+341 RILAEVNALRVTA
-354 AVLGL
+354 GTLG
-359 ASIVAVSFGLLWA
+359 AVSVALVSLGLLWA

-384 PAEAVAVSARVA
+384 PAEAVAVSERVA
-396 RGDLGQPVPVKAG
+396 RGDLGQPVPVRPG
-409 DTHSLMAQ
+409 DQHSLMAQ
-417 LAVMQKD
+417 LARMQRD

-429 GRVRRGAEA
+429 ARVRQGAEA
-438 VASAS
+438 VATAS
-443 AEISQGNQ
+443 SEISQGNQ
-451 DLSSRTENQAS
+451 DLSGRTEGQAS

-485 READQLARSATALAE
+485 READQLARSASELAE

-510 DTMQNIDAGSR
+510 DTMGDINAGSR

-561 AGEVRSLAT
+561 ASEVRHLAT
-570 RSAQAAREIKDLIGS
+570 RSAQAAHEIKALIGS
-585 SVQSVGNGTVT
+585 SVDSVDQGTVL

-602 TMRELITAI
+602 TMREVIASI
-611 QQVSRLM
+611 QKVSRLM

-651 LVEEMSAAAHSLRQ
+651 LVEQMAAAANSLRQ

-671 KTVSVFRL
+671 STVSVFRL
-679 GA
+679 GAGEA

>member
-1 MSSPSLSPQPNSSL
+1 M
-15 NPPTPGSRSP
+15 
-25 ARAASA
+25 
-31 VATLSRLSLR
+31 SLR
-41 TQLLLLV
+41 TKLLLLV
-48 VGVVL
+48 IGVVL
-53 LGFAVTVVSLTRQAG
+53 VGFAVTVVSLTRQAG
-68 NLQENTA
+68 QLQEKTA
-75 LLYAEELAARNG
+75 LMYAQELATRNG

-94 NATMTAARTL
+94 NATMTAARTMAHAL
-104 AQALGGL
+104 AGL
-111 KSTGQA
+111 KATGQA

-127 NVLEGSPQFLGVWV
+127 NVLEGSPQLLGAWV

-148 DGRDAEYVGMPGHD
+148 DGRDAEYVDKPGHD
-162 ATGRYIPYWNRGTGT
+162 ATGRYIPYWNRGGG
-177 AQLEP
+177 AIVVEP
-182 LVDYEKAGA
+182 LVDYDKPGA
-191 GDYYQLPKR
+191 GDYYQLPKT

-211 YTVAGKEVL
+211 YAVAGKEFL

-228 VVNGQFVGVAGIDL
+228 VVNGQTVGVAGIDL
-242 PLSSLQEKVQAIRL
+242 PLSSLQEKVQAIRI
-256 YDTGY
+256 YDTGH
-261 ASLFSHGAVY
+261 ASLLSHGGLY
-271 VGDRDAAHVGQALSA
+271 VGDRDPAHLGQALTK
-286 PTELAALRTALSEH
+286 PVEIEALRTALREN
-300 RPERVRFLHEGLGTE
+300 RPEQIRYEHEDLNTE
-315 VTSVYVPIRVGNGD
+315 VTSVYVPIRIGRDD
-329 SSWAF
+329 SAWAF
-334 AATVPQD
+334 AATVQQD
-341 RILAEVRALNLTA
+341 RILAEVHQLNITA
-354 AVLGL
+354 AILG
-359 ASIVAVSFGLLWA
+359 AVSILVVSLGLLWA

-396 RGDLGQPVPVKAG
+396 RGDLGQPVRVRPG
-409 DTHSLMAQ
+409 DAHSLMAQ
-417 LAVMQKD
+417 LALMQQD

-429 GRVRRGAEA
+429 ARVRRGAEA
-438 VASAS
+438 VATAS

-475 TAVGQNAGHA
+475 TAVGQNSGNA
-485 READQLARSATALAE
+485 READQLARSATTLAE

-510 DTMQNIDAGSR
+510 DTMHDIDTGSR

-570 RSAQAAREIKDLIGS
+570 RSAQAAREIKALIGS
-585 SVQSVGNGTVT
+585 SVESVGAGTVL

-602 TMRELITAI
+602 TMQEVIASI
-611 QQVSRLM
+611 QKVSRLM

-651 LVEEMSAAAHSLRQ
+651 LVEEMSAAANSLRQ

-671 KTVSVFRL
+671 RTVSVFQL
-679 GA
+679 GSSAS

>member
-1 MSSPSLSPQPNSSL
+1 M
-15 NPPTPGSRSP
+15 
-25 ARAASA
+25 
-31 VATLSRLSLR
+31 SLR
-41 TQLLLLV
+41 TKLLLLV
-48 VGVVL
+48 IGVVL
-53 LGFAVTVVSLTRQAG
+53 VGFAVTVISLTRQAG
-68 NLQENTA
+68 QLQESTA
-75 LLYAEELAARNG
+75 LLYAEELASRNA
-87 AQVGAEL
+87 AQVESEL

-111 KSTGQA
+111 KATGQA

-148 DGRDAEYVGMPGHD
+148 DGRDAEYVDKPGHD
-162 ATGRYIPYWNRGTGT
+162 ATGRYIPYWNRGSGSPMV
-177 AQLEP
+177 EP
-182 LVDYEKAGA
+182 LVDYDKPGP
-191 GDYYQLPKR
+191 GDYFQLPKR

-242 PLSSLQEKVQAIRL
+242 PLSSLQEKVQAIRI

-261 ASLFSHGAVY
+261 ASLLSNGALY
-271 VGDRDAAHVGQALSA
+271 VGDRDRAQVGQALTKPA
-286 PTELAALRTALSEH
+286 ELEAMRTALSEN
-300 RPERVRFLHEGLGTE
+300 RPQRVRYLHEGLNTE
-315 VTSVYVPIRVGNGD
+315 VTSVYVPIRVGRD
-329 SSWAF
+329 HSSWAF

-341 RILAEVRALNLTA
+341 RILAEVRQLNLTA
-354 AVLGL
+354 ALLG
-359 ASIVAVSFGLLWA
+359 AVSIVVVSLGLLWA

-396 RGDLGQPVPVKAG
+396 RGDLGQPVPVRAG
-409 DTHSLMAQ
+409 DTQSLMAQ
-417 LAVMQKD
+417 LAIMQKD
-424 LAGVV
+424 LASVV

-438 VASAS
+438 VATAS

-475 TAVGQNAGHA
+475 TAVGQNSGHA
-485 READQLARSATALAE
+485 READQLARSATTLAE

-510 DTMQNIDAGSR
+510 DTMQDIDAGSR

-570 RSAQAAREIKDLIGS
+570 RSAQAAREIKALIGT
-585 SVQSVGNGTVT
+585 SVESVGNGTVL

-602 TMRELITAI
+602 TMQELIASI
-611 QQVSRLM
+611 QKVSRLM

-624 SGEQSAGVGQVGEAV
+624 SGEQSAGVSQVGEAV

-651 LVEEMSAAAHSLRQ
+651 LVEEMSAAASSLRQ

-671 KTVSVFRL
+671 KTVSVFQL
-679 GA
+679 GASTHG

>member
-1 MSSPSLSPQPNSSL
+1 MLSSQSPS
-15 NPPTPGSRSP
+15 PGP
-25 ARAASA
+25 WL
-31 VATLSRLSLR
+31 ATLSLR
-41 TQLLLLV
+41 TKLLLMV

-53 LGFAVTVVSLTRQAG
+53 AGFAATVVSLTRQAG
-68 NLQENTA
+68 QLQEKTA
-75 LLYAEELAARNG
+75 LMYAEELATRNA
-87 AQVGAEL
+87 AQIGAEL

-104 AQALGGL
+104 AQSLAGL
-111 KSTGQA
+111 KASGRA
-117 DRIEADALIR
+117 DRAQADALLKS
-127 NVLEGSPQFLGVWV
+127 VLEGSPQFLGVWT
-141 AWEPNAF
+141 AWEPDAF
-148 DGRDAEYVGMPGHD
+148 DGRDAEFAGKPGHD
-162 ATGRYIPYWNRGTGT
+162 ASGRYIPYWNRGSGV
-177 AQLEP
+177 ASVEV
-182 LVDYEKAGA
+182 LVDYDKPGA

-200 TGKETLIEPYK
+200 SGQETLIEPYK

-228 VVNGQFVGVAGIDL
+228 VVGGRFVGVAGIDVA
-242 PLSSLQEKVQAIRL
+242 LSSLQDKVGAIRV

-261 ASLFSHGAVY
+261 ASLLSAGGLF
-271 VGDRDAAHVGQALSA
+271 VGDRDPANVGRELTAADEREPLNAS
-286 PTELAALRTALSEH
+286 LRDG
-300 RPERVRFLHEGLGTE
+300 RVVRVNHEDPRLDTE
-315 VTSVYVPIRVGNGD
+315 VTRIYVPVSVGKD
-329 SSWAF
+329 RSLWAF

-341 RILAEVRALNLTA
+341 HILAEVNALRVTA
-354 AVLGL
+354 WTLG
-359 ASIVAVSFGLLWA
+359 AISVALVSLGLLWA

-384 PAEAVAVSARVA
+384 PAEAVAVSERVA
-396 RGDLGQPVPVKAG
+396 RGDLGQPVPVRPG
-409 DTHSLMAQ
+409 DQHSLMAQ
-417 LAVMQKD
+417 LARMQRD

-429 GRVRRGAEA
+429 ARVRQGAEA
-438 VASAS
+438 VATAS
-443 AEISQGNQ
+443 SEISQGNQ
-451 DLSSRTENQAS
+451 DLSGRTEGQAS

-485 READQLARSATALAE
+485 READQLARSASELAE

-510 DTMQNIDAGSR
+510 DTMGDINAGSR

-561 AGEVRSLAT
+561 ASEVRHLAT
-570 RSAQAAREIKDLIGS
+570 RSAQAAHEIKALIGS
-585 SVQSVGNGTVT
+585 SVDSVDQGTVL

-602 TMRELITAI
+602 TMREVIASI
-611 QQVSRLM
+611 QKVSRLM

-651 LVEEMSAAAHSLRQ
+651 LVEQMAAAANSLRQ

-671 KTVSVFRL
+671 STVSVFRL
-679 GA
+679 GAGGA